1 MVEAID
7 QIDEKYLN
15 EAIHYEK
22 KKKKMP
28 VAWMGVTAMAAC
40 LALILGLGVMKPKEK
55 AVVAGEGTIISI
67 DVNPSIEVTV
77 NGEDKVVSAV
87 ALNEDAKIVL
97 ADMDLKNVDLNVAL
111 NAIMGSLMKNGYLD
125 EVYNAINICVEDD
138 DADRANSLGE
148 KVSGEINNI
157 FDQKDLLGEVNMQ
170 YYASNAETRALA
182 TEYNVSVGKLTLAQ
196 QISDN
201 MNIPLED
208 TLQLT
213 IAELWD
219 LMEANGITLLPKDEA
234 MQIALKDA
242 NAAEA
247 DVTDVTQ
254 KVQETAGIYTYLI
267 SFTVGGNRTFE
278 YRINA
283 VTGTIITCEFSY
295 KVVEKEP
302 VPEPTQPVEPE
313 ATPEPTQPVE
323 PEPTQAVQP
332 ELTPTPIP
340 EATPEAT
347 LTPAPE
353 ATPDVTLETT
363 PEPTPGTTPEPT
375 SGTMPELTPT
385 PAPQIPPKGT
395 PPVEPKPTKA
405 PNPTPAEKPQKE
417 YTKKEALALVYQDA
431 GVQEKDAKLSKLQ
444 HMPKEK
450 QYHIEFSVGLCD
462 YVYDISSVDGTVIQK
477 EVIDHTA
484 GGTTDAVWNEEKVLE
499 LVLAKAG
506 VVFEDLTKC
515 EIKFHAKKDGK
526 EYTVHFHVDKAH
538 YEYTVDAVT
547 GQITEKAT
555 PGPATPEKPVPPQEK
570 EKEEKETPVLPHEK
584 EKEEKENETP
594 VLPNEKEA
602 AEMNTPVGPKE
613 RENK

>member
-1 MVEAID
+1 MKRNKMVDAID
-7 QIDEKYLN
+7 QIDEKYLD
-15 EAIHYEK
+15 EAMRYEK

-28 VAWMGVTAMAAC
+28 AVWMSVTAMAAC
-40 LALILGLGVMKPKEK
+40 LALVLGLGVMKPKKE
-55 AVVAGEGTIISI
+55 VVQDGSIISI

-87 ALNEDAKIVL
+87 ALNEDAKVVL

-148 KVSGEINNI
+148 MVSGEINNI

-182 TEYNVSVGKLTLAQ
+182 AEYNVSVGKFTLAQ
-196 QISDN
+196 QISSN

-208 TLQLT
+208 TLQLS

-219 LMEANGITLLPKDEA
+219 LMNAKGVTLLAKDEV

-242 NAAEA
+242 NVVLGNLTNIE
-247 DVTDVTQ
+247 Q
-254 KVQETAGIYTYLI
+254 KVQETAGIFTYVI
-267 SFTVGGNRTFE
+267 SFTVDGNRKFE

-283 VTGTIITCEFSY
+283 VTGTIITCEFSFSIT
-295 KVVEKEP
+295 EEEP
-302 VPEPTQPVEPE
+302 
-313 ATPEPTQPVE
+313 
-323 PEPTQAVQP
+323 
-332 ELTPTPIP
+332 
-340 EATPEAT
+340 
-347 LTPAPE
+347 
-353 ATPDVTLETT
+353 ETT
-363 PEPTPGTTPEPT
+363 PEPTPTPEVTPETTPEPT
-375 SGTMPELTPT
+375 PTPEVTPETTPDPTPT
-385 PAPQIPPKGT
+385 PEVTPETTPEPTPTPEVPPETTPEPTPTPEVTPETTPETTPEPTPTPEVTPETTPEPTPTPEVTPEITPTPVPQEPTKPT
-395 PPVEPKPTKA
+395 PAGPKPG
-405 PNPTPAEKPQKE
+405 PAEKPKKE

-431 GVQEKDAKLSKLQ
+431 GVQEKDAKLTKLQ

-462 YVYDISSVDGTVIQK
+462 YVYDISSLDGTVLAK
-477 EVIDHTA
+477 EMIDHTA
-484 GGTTDAVWNEEKVLE
+484 GGTTDGVWNENNMLD
-499 LVLAKAG
+499 LVLQKAG
-506 VVFEDLTKC
+506 VTFADLTKL

-526 EYTVHFHVDKAH
+526 EYTIHFHVDKAH

-555 PGPATPEKPVPPQEK
+555 PGPATPEKPVPP
-570 EKEEKETPVLPHEK
+570 HEK
-584 EKEEKENETP
+584 EKEEKP
-594 VLPNEKEA
+594 LLPHEKEA
-602 AEMNTPVGPKE
+602 EKKVTP
-613 RENK
+613 

>member
-15 EAIHYEK
+15 EAIRYEK

-40 LALILGLGVMKPKEK
+40 LALILGLGVMKPKK
-55 AVVAGEGTIISI
+55 DVVRDGSIISI

-182 TEYNVSVGKLTLAQ
+182 AEYNVSVGKLTLAQ

-219 LMEANGITLLPKDEA
+219 LMEAKGLTLLAKEEA
-234 MQIALKDA
+234 MQIALQDA

-247 DVTDVTQ
+247 DVTDVNQ

-267 SFTVGGNRTFE
+267 SFTVGGNRRFE

-283 VTGTIITCEFSY
+283 VTGTIITCEFSFN
-295 KVVEKEP
+295 VEEEEP
-302 VPEPTQPVEPE
+302 ETTPEPTPEATPEPTQPVEPE
-313 ATPEPTQPVE
+313 ATPEPTQPI
-323 PEPTQAVQP
+323 TP

-353 ATPDVTLETT
+353 ATPEPTPEVTPETT
-363 PEPTPGTTPEPT
+363 PEPTPEVT
-375 SGTMPELTPT
+375 PELTPT
-385 PAPQIPPKGT
+385 PVPQIPPKGT
-395 PPVEPKPTKA
+395 PPVEPEPKPTKV
-405 PNPTPAEKPQKE
+405 PKPEPAKPQKE

-431 GVQEKDAKLSKLQ
+431 GVQEKDAKLTKLQ

-462 YVYDISSVDGTVIQK
+462 YVYDINSVDGTIITK
-477 EVIDHTA
+477 EIIDHAA
-484 GGTTDAVWNEEKVLE
+484 GGTTDAVWDEENVLE
-499 LVLAKAG
+499 LVLQRAG
-506 VVFEDLTKC
+506 VAFADLTKC

-526 EYTVHFHVDKAH
+526 EYTIHFHVDKAH

-555 PGPATPEKPVPPQEK
+555 PGPATPEKPVPP
-570 EKEEKETPVLPHEK
+570 HEK
-584 EKEEKENETP
+584 EKEEKP
-594 VLPNEKEA
+594 LLPHEKEA
-602 AEMNTPVGPKE
+602 EKKVTP
-613 RENK
+613 

>member
-1 MVEAID
+1 MKKNKMAEAID
-7 QIDEKYLN
+7 ILEEKYVM
-15 EAIHYEK
+15 EAAEYTPK
-22 KKKKMP
+22 KKTMRP
-28 VAWMGVTAMAAC
+28 AMMSFMAMAAC
-40 LALILGLGVMKPKEK
+40 LALILGIGLVRNRQTNPVQEE
-55 AVVAGEGTIISI
+55 AEAIVSI
-67 DVNPSIEVTV
+67 DVNPSIELTV
-77 NGEDKVVSAV
+77 NKQDKVTSAT
-87 ALNEDAKIVL
+87 ALNEDAKVVL
-97 ADMDLKNVDLNVAL
+97 SDMNLKNVDLSVAL
-111 NAIMGSLMKNGYLD
+111 NAIMGALLKNGYLD
-125 EVYNAINICVEDD
+125 EVYNAVNICVEEN
-138 DADRANSLGE
+138 DAERATELGE
-148 KVSGEINNI
+148 KVSSEISSI
-157 FDQKDLLGEVNMQ
+157 FDKNDLIGGVNTQLLSKDDEIKK
-170 YYASNAETRALA
+170 LA
-182 TEYNVSVGKLTLAQ
+182 DSYGISVGKLNLAQ
-196 QISDN
+196 QVVESAGV
-201 MNIPLED
+201 
-208 TLQLT
+208 TLDVAVT
-213 IAELWD
+213 FSIAELWD
-219 LMEANGITLLPKDEA
+219 LLKAEDVVLITREEAL
-234 MQIALKDA
+234 QIALTDA
-242 NAAEA
+242 G
-247 DVTDVTQ
+247 VTMSQLTVAGQ
-254 KVQETAGIYTYLI
+254 KIQESAGVYTYIVNFIVNGKLQY
-267 SFTVGGNRTFE
+267 E
-278 YRINA
+278 YKINA

-323 PEPTQAVQP
+323 PE
-332 ELTPTPIP
+332 
-340 EATPEAT
+340 
-347 LTPAPE
+347 
-353 ATPDVTLETT
+353 ATPDVTPETT

-375 SGTMPELTPT
+375 PGTMPELTPT
-385 PAPQIPPKGT
+385 SAPQIPPKGT
-395 PPVEPKPTKA
+395 PPVDPKPTKA
-405 PNPTPAEKPQKE
+405 PKPEPVKPQKE

-547 GQITEKAT
+547 GQITEKAK

-570 EKEEKETPVLPHEK
+570 EKEEKETPLLPHEK
-584 EKEEKENETP
+584 E
-594 VLPNEKEA
+594 A
-602 AEMNTPVGPKE
+602 AEKNTPVGPKE